1 MSIQPYT
8 QGGFFWPNPSD
19 AKPLKADA
27 MAREQALG
35 QQLEQH
41 LSARIAQIR
50 RALFSPSASTGDAG
64 DTSAYSLTTASET
77 SSRLDIEA

>member
-27 MAREQALG
+27 MGREQALG
-35 QQLEQH
+35 QQLEQQ

-50 RALFSPSASTGDAG
+50 RALFPPSATTG
-64 DTSAYSLTTASET
+64 DTSPYSPTTASET
-77 SSRLDIEA
+77 ASRLDIEA